1 MDKQRRLQKF
11 SIRKYTVGACSIL
24 VGTLIFLSSPTH
36 HAFASENTVDATKL
50 EVTEKEKE
58 NEVTKAE
65 KEVEEAVNTT
75 EATSTNQ
82 SATDESTEQAKSK
95 EIGKQQVEQEKVDS
109 IAESSKPEESI
120 NKLEV
125 KNEID
130 NKQEVPVKQD
140 TVEEMEIPKV
150 DEASQPATVT
160 PEVKENKN
168 HNDAV
173 KSEVKTVAK
182 ENEQV
187 QKEVVST
194 EIKEHSQTE
203 KKTIES
209 EQKLDKTE
217 TPNKTAVAVKQ
228 PREERSIRTRR
239 ELRSDDD
246 SAPRENVN
254 NDTSSDNFVI
264 TGKAFGKKAN
274 DQEVSDYAHIAHSYV
289 KENGDNVEFHYV
301 IHFNKAESNKA
312 RGRFYVY
319 APSFV
324 KLTPGSIQRVTGSG
338 TFNNWKNKALV
349 TGGSKLN
356 SMVYQAMIPV
366 DRDYYRN
373 LTKITDEDNFYYI
386 HEELNYR
393 RNSYIAKMTATVSK
407 DILRRNNGK
416 FYVAIGVAT
425 ENIARA
431 NRANHVNFI
440 ENRANVSD
448 ADKFNP
454 KGKEQTVELNEIPNA
469 EQSIN
474 TYGLPNGTKYVYT
487 SPIDTSTIGNK
498 NTTVRV
504 SYPDGTHD
512 DVPVVLVVNDTVAPV
527 GPTIEN
533 QSIEKDKA
541 IDPITIPNATDNSG
555 EIKPTSVTGLP
566 TGLNYNNQT
575 NQITGT
581 PTVEGTNDV
590 TVTYTDT
597 SGNTVTKV
605 FQLNITDTTPP
616 AKPVIQTDLTGKG
629 GTTEPITVQ
638 AEPGSKVE
646 LFDKDGNKLGEGT
659 ADDQGNAVITP
670 TRPLPEGNIT
680 AKATDKAD
688 TPNTSDASEPI
699 KVTDTTP
706 PAKPVIQTD
715 LTGKGGTTEPITVQS
730 EPGSKVELFDKD
742 GNKIGESE
750 TDNNGV
756 AMITPTKPLPEGNV
770 TAKAT
775 DKAETPNTSEASEPI
790 KVTDTTSPSK
800 PVIQTNLTG
809 KGGTTE
815 PITVQAEPG
824 SKVELF
830 DKDGNKI
837 GEGETDSN
845 GIATITPTKP
855 LPEGNVT
862 AKATDK
868 AENPNTSEASE
879 PIKVTDTTP
888 PAKPIIQTDLTGKG
902 GTTDPITVQ
911 AEPGSKVELFD
922 KDGNKIGEGET
933 DNNGVATIT
942 PTKPL
947 PEDNVTAK
955 ATDKA
960 ETPNTSDASE
970 PIKATDTTPPAKP
983 LIQTN
988 LTGKG
993 GTTDSITV
1001 QAEPGSKVEL
1011 FDKDGNKLG
1020 EGTADDQ
1027 GNAVITPTRP
1037 LPEGNITAKATDK
1050 AETPNISDASEP
1062 IKVTDTTP
1070 PAKPVIQTDL
1080 TGKGGTTDPIT
1091 VQAEPGSK
1099 VELFDKDGNKIGEGT
1114 ADDQGNAVITP
1125 TKPLSE
1131 GNVTA
1136 KATDKAETP
1145 NTSEPS
1151 HSMKVTD
1158 TTPPAKPVIQTD
1170 LTGKGG
1176 TTEPITVQ
1184 AEPGSKVELFDKD
1197 GNKIGEGE
1205 TDGNGIATITPTKPL
1220 PEGNITAK
1228 ATDKAENPNTSEASD
1243 SMKATDTTP
1252 PVKPLIQTN
1261 LTGKGGTTDPI
1272 TVQAEPGSKVELFD
1286 KDGNKIGEGET
1297 DGNGIATI
1305 TPTKPLPEGNI
1316 TAKAT
1321 DKAENP
1327 NTSEASDSMKV
1338 TDTTPPAKPVIQ
1350 TDLTGKGGTTD
1361 SITVQAEPESKV
1373 ELFDKDWNKI
1383 GEGIAD
1389 DQGNAV
1395 ITPTKPLSEGN
1406 VTAKATDKAENP
1418 NTSETSDSM
1427 KVTDTTAPSKP
1438 VIQTDLTGKGG
1449 TTEPITVQAEPG
1461 SKVELFD
1468 KDGNKIG
1475 EGETDG
1481 NGIATITPTK
1491 PLPEGN
1497 ITAKATDKAETPN
1510 TSEPSD
1516 SMKVTDT
1523 TPPAKPVIQTDLT
1536 GKGGTTE
1543 PITVQAEPGSK
1554 VELFDK
1560 DGNKIGEGE
1569 TDSNGIAT
1577 ITPTR
1582 PLPEGNVTAKATDKA
1597 ENPNTSEASDSIMVT
1612 NPKDTDDTTDNQD
1625 SDING
1630 DDKNNKNESN
1640 PSASTPTN
1648 NDGDVQ
1654 PDATTPSQ
1662 NPSNNGVDEKPGN
1675 NNGSDQPNT
1684 GGNEQTNNGDGV
1696 NNKDEEVT
1704 STDPTNSDSNSS
1716 GISDGGKDADKDGN
1730 NQHDA
1735 TTPSQNPSNNGVD
1748 EKPGNNNGSD
1758 LPNTGGNEQTNNG
1771 DGVNNKDEDVTSTD
1785 PTNSDSNG
1793 NGISDGGEDADKDG
1807 ISNKEE
1813 SDSNSTTPTDNDG
1826 DGQPDV
1832 TTPAQDSNNN
1842 GSNQSNT
1849 GNNNPNNA
1857 DQHKDTTN
1865 DSTPNNQDSDIEGNG
1880 VNNKDEEVAS
1890 TNPTKS
1896 DSNSNGISVGGE
1908 DADKD
1913 DISNKDESNPNA
1925 STPTNNNGSNQSNT
1939 GDDNPNNA
1947 DQSKDTDDEVT
1958 PDNQDTDID
1967 GDGINNINKE
1977 ISGTNPMKSDTKE
1990 NGALSDEEKSV
2001 DSKGSIQPNIDE
2013 NVMKNNNNIS
2023 NNGYDKLNSN
2033 NDIIK
2038 LAAKDDIS
2046 SEGNGV
2052 TNINY
2057 ELNNGSS
2064 ISQQNSNTNL
2074 NDQNA
2079 TNDMSNNNQSSKA
2092 HSNTDHE
2099 DAKVLPDTGEKESKL
2114 AGLLGI
2120 TSLFGGL
2127 TLLFRRKKSEDKE

>member
-58 NEVTKAE
+58 NEVSKAE

-82 SATDESTEQAKSK
+82 SATDESTEQAKSE
-95 EIGKQQVEQEKVDS
+95 EIIKQQVEQEKVDS

-140 TVEEMEIPKV
+140 TVEEMEIPKD
-150 DEASQPATVT
+150 DEASQPAKVT

-203 KKTIES
+203 KKTTES

-254 NDTSSDNFVI
+254 NETSSDNFVI

-386 HEELNYR
+386 HEELNHR

-407 DILRRNNGK
+407 DILRKNNGK

-454 KGKEQTVELNEIPNA
+454 KSIEQTVEINENPNA

-474 TYGLPNGTKYVYT
+474 TSGLPNGTKYVYT
-487 SPIDTSTIGNK
+487 SPVDTSTIGNK

-512 DVPVVLVVNDTVAPV
+512 DVLVVLVVNDTVAPV

-581 PTVEGTNDV
+581 PIVEGTNDV
-590 TVTYTDT
+590 MVTYTDT

-605 FQLNITDTTPP
+605 FQLNITDTTPPAKPVIQTDLTGKGGTTDPITVQSEPGSKVELFDKDGNKIGESTADDQGNAVITPTKPLPEGNITAKATDKAENPNTSEPSEPIKVTDTTPP

-646 LFDKDGNKLGEGT
+646 LFDKDGNKIGEGT

-670 TRPLPEGNIT
+670 T
-680 AKATDKAD
+680 K
-688 TPNTSDASEPI
+688 
-699 KVTDTTP
+699 
-706 PAKPVIQTD
+706 
-715 LTGKGGTTEPITVQS
+715 
-730 EPGSKVELFDKD
+730 
-742 GNKIGESE
+742 
-750 TDNNGV
+750 
-756 AMITPTKPLPEGNV
+756 
-770 TAKAT
+770 
-775 DKAETPNTSEASEPI
+775 
-790 KVTDTTSPSK
+790 
-800 PVIQTNLTG
+800 
-809 KGGTTE
+809 
-815 PITVQAEPG
+815 
-824 SKVELF
+824 
-830 DKDGNKI
+830 
-837 GEGETDSN
+837 
-845 GIATITPTKP
+845 
-855 LPEGNVT
+855 
-862 AKATDK
+862 
-868 AENPNTSEASE
+868 
-879 PIKVTDTTP
+879 
-888 PAKPIIQTDLTGKG
+888 
-902 GTTDPITVQ
+902 
-911 AEPGSKVELFD
+911 
-922 KDGNKIGEGET
+922 
-933 DNNGVATIT
+933 
-942 PTKPL
+942 
-947 PEDNVTAK
+947 
-955 ATDKA
+955 
-960 ETPNTSDASE
+960 
-970 PIKATDTTPPAKP
+970 
-983 LIQTN
+983 
-988 LTGKG
+988 
-993 GTTDSITV
+993 
-1001 QAEPGSKVEL
+1001 
-1011 FDKDGNKLG
+1011 
-1020 EGTADDQ
+1020 
-1027 GNAVITPTRP
+1027 P

-1050 AETPNISDASEP
+1050 AENPNTSEPSEP
-1062 IKVTDTTP
+1062 IKVIDTTP

-1099 VELFDKDGNKIGEGT
+1099 VELFDKDGNKIGESETDNNGVAMITPTKPLPEGNITAKATDKAENPNTSEASEPIKVTDTTPPAKPIIQTDLTGKGGTTEPITVQAEPGSKVELFDKDGNKIGEGT

-1131 GNVTA
+1131 GNITAKATDKAETPNTSEASEPIKVTDTTPPAKPVIQTDLTGKGGTSEPITVQSEPGSKVELFDKEGNKIGEGETDSNGIATITPTKPLSEGNVTAKATDKAENPNTSDASEPIKVTDTTPPTKPVIQTDLTGKGGTTEPITVQAEPGSKVELFDKDGNKIGEGETDNNGVAIITPTKPLPEGNITAKATDKAENPNTSEASEPIKATDTTPPAKPLIQTDLTGQGGTTEPITVQAEPGSKVELFDKDGNKIGEGTADNQGNAVITPTKPLSEGNITA

-1151 HSMKVTD
+1151 DSMKVTD

-1243 SMKATDTTP
+1243 S
-1252 PVKPLIQTN
+1252 
-1261 LTGKGGTTDPI
+1261 
-1272 TVQAEPGSKVELFD
+1272 
-1286 KDGNKIGEGET
+1286 
-1297 DGNGIATI
+1297 
-1305 TPTKPLPEGNI
+1305 
-1316 TAKAT
+1316 
-1321 DKAENP
+1321 
-1327 NTSEASDSMKV
+1327 
-1338 TDTTPPAKPVIQ
+1338 
-1350 TDLTGKGGTTD
+1350 
-1361 SITVQAEPESKV
+1361 
-1373 ELFDKDWNKI
+1373 
-1383 GEGIAD
+1383 
-1389 DQGNAV
+1389 
-1395 ITPTKPLSEGN
+1395 
-1406 VTAKATDKAENP
+1406 
-1418 NTSETSDSM
+1418 
-1427 KVTDTTAPSKP
+1427 
-1438 VIQTDLTGKGG
+1438 
-1449 TTEPITVQAEPG
+1449 
-1461 SKVELFD
+1461 
-1468 KDGNKIG
+1468 
-1475 EGETDG
+1475 
-1481 NGIATITPTK
+1481 
-1491 PLPEGN
+1491 
-1497 ITAKATDKAETPN
+1497 
-1510 TSEPSD
+1510 
-1516 SMKVTDT
+1516 
-1523 TPPAKPVIQTDLT
+1523 
-1536 GKGGTTE
+1536 
-1543 PITVQAEPGSK
+1543 
-1554 VELFDK
+1554 
-1560 DGNKIGEGE
+1560 
-1569 TDSNGIAT
+1569 
-1577 ITPTR
+1577 
-1582 PLPEGNVTAKATDKA
+1582 
-1597 ENPNTSEASDSIMVT
+1597 IMVT

-1625 SDING
+1625 SDINSDG
-1630 DDKNNKNESN
+1630 KNNKDESNTNNTTSTDNDGDGQPDVTKPSQDSNNNGSNQSNTGNNNPSNADQHKDTNNDNTPNNQDSDIEGNGVNNKDENVASTDPTNADTNSNGISDGGEDADKDGNNLPNVTTPSQNPSNNGVDEKPGNNNGSDQPNTGGNEQTNNGDGVNNKDEDVASTNPTNSDSNSNGISDGGEDADKDESN

-1684 GGNEQTNNGDGV
+1684 GENEQTNNGDGV
-1696 NNKDEEVT
+1696 NNKDKEV
-1704 STDPTNSDSNSS
+1704 
-1716 GISDGGKDADKDGN
+1716 A
-1730 NQHDA
+1730 
-1735 TTPSQNPSNNGVD
+1735 
-1748 EKPGNNNGSD
+1748 
-1758 LPNTGGNEQTNNG
+1758 
-1771 DGVNNKDEDVTSTD
+1771 STD

-1807 ISNKEE
+1807 ISNKDE
-1813 SDSNSTTPTDNDG
+1813 SDSNSTIPTDKDG
-1826 DGQPDV
+1826 
-1832 TTPAQDSNNN
+1832 N
-1842 GSNQSNT
+1842 GQSNT
-1849 GNNNPNNA
+1849 GNNNPNNT
-1857 DQHKDTTN
+1857 DQYKDTNN
-1865 DSTPNNQDSDIEGNG
+1865 DNTPNNQDSDIESNG

-1890 TNPTKS
+1890 TDPTNA
-1896 DSNSNGISVGGE
+1896 DTNSNGISDGSE

-1913 DISNKDESNPNA
+1913 ESNPSASTPTNNDGDIQPDATTPSQNPSNNGVDEKPGNNNGSDQPNTGENEQTNNGDGVNNKDKEVASTDPTNSDSNGNGISDGSEDSDKDGISNKDESDSN
-1925 STPTNNNGSNQSNT
+1925 STIPTDKDGNTQPDITTSAQDPNNNDSGQSNT
-1939 GDDNPNNA
+1939 DDDNPNNT
-1947 DQSKDTDDEVT
+1947 DQSKDTDDDGT
-1958 PDNQDTDID
+1958 LDNQDTDID
-1967 GDGINNINKE
+1967 GDGISNINKE
-1977 ISGTNPMKSDTKE
+1977 ISGTNPMNSDTKE
-1990 NGALSDEEKSV
+1990 NGALSNKEKSF
-2001 DSKGSIQPNIDE
+2001 DSKDSIQSHIDG
-2013 NVMKNNNNIS
+2013 NVMTNNSNITNKQS
-2023 NNGYDKLNSN
+2023 MNKYDKLSSN

-2046 SEGNGV
+2046 SEDNGV

-2057 ELNNGSS
+2057 ELNNVSS
-2064 ISQQNSNTNL
+2064 MSQQNSNTNL

-2092 HSNTDHE
+2092 HSNIDHE

-2114 AGLLGI
+2114 TGLLGI

>member
-58 NEVTKAE
+58 NEVSKAE

-82 SATDESTEQAKSK
+82 SATDESTEQTKSE

-125 KNEID
+125 KSEID

-168 HNDAV
+168 HNDDV

-187 QKEVVST
+187 QKEVVSP

-203 KKTIES
+203 KKTTES

-239 ELRSDDD
+239 ELRSADD

-386 HEELNYR
+386 HEELNHR

-407 DILRRNNGK
+407 DILRKNNGK

-512 DVPVVLVVNDTVAPV
+512 DVPVVLVVNDTIAPV
-527 GPTIEN
+527 APTIEN

-541 IDPITIPNATDNSG
+541 INPITIPNTTDNSG

-605 FQLNITDTTPP
+605 FQLNITDTTAPT
-616 AKPVIQTDLTGKG
+616 KPVIQTDLTGKG
-629 GTTEPITVQ
+629 GTTDPITVQ
-638 AEPGSKVE
+638 SEPGSKVE
-646 LFDKDGNKLGEGT
+646 LFDKDGNKIGESETDSNGIAT
-659 ADDQGNAVITP
+659 ITP
-670 TRPLPEGNIT
+670 TKPLPEGNIT
-680 AKATDKAD
+680 AKATDKAEN
-688 TPNTSDASEPI
+688 PNTSEASEPI

-706 PAKPVIQTD
+706 PTKPVIQTD

-742 GNKIGESE
+742 GNKIGEGE
-750 TDNNGV
+750 TDSNGI
-756 AMITPTKPLPEGNV
+756 ATITPTKPLPEGNI

-775 DKAETPNTSEASEPI
+775 DKAENPNTSEASEPI
-790 KVTDTTSPSK
+790 KVTDTTAPAK
-800 PVIQTNLTG
+800 PVIQTDLTG

-837 GEGETDSN
+837 GEG
-845 GIATITPTKP
+845 
-855 LPEGNVT
+855 
-862 AKATDK
+862 
-868 AENPNTSEASE
+868 
-879 PIKVTDTTP
+879 
-888 PAKPIIQTDLTGKG
+888 
-902 GTTDPITVQ
+902 
-911 AEPGSKVELFD
+911 
-922 KDGNKIGEGET
+922 
-933 DNNGVATIT
+933 
-942 PTKPL
+942 
-947 PEDNVTAK
+947 
-955 ATDKA
+955 
-960 ETPNTSDASE
+960 
-970 PIKATDTTPPAKP
+970 
-983 LIQTN
+983 
-988 LTGKG
+988 
-993 GTTDSITV
+993 
-1001 QAEPGSKVEL
+1001 
-1011 FDKDGNKLG
+1011 
-1020 EGTADDQ
+1020 TAD
-1027 GNAVITPTRP
+1027 N
-1037 LPEGNITAKATDK
+1037 
-1050 AETPNISDASEP
+1050 
-1062 IKVTDTTP
+1062 
-1070 PAKPVIQTDL
+1070 
-1080 TGKGGTTDPIT
+1080 
-1091 VQAEPGSK
+1091 
-1099 VELFDKDGNKIGEGT
+1099 
-1114 ADDQGNAVITP
+1114 QGNAVITP

-1131 GNVTA
+1131 GNITA

-1151 HSMKVTD
+1151 DSMKVTD

-1243 SMKATDTTP
+1243 S
-1252 PVKPLIQTN
+1252 
-1261 LTGKGGTTDPI
+1261 
-1272 TVQAEPGSKVELFD
+1272 
-1286 KDGNKIGEGET
+1286 
-1297 DGNGIATI
+1297 
-1305 TPTKPLPEGNI
+1305 
-1316 TAKAT
+1316 
-1321 DKAENP
+1321 
-1327 NTSEASDSMKV
+1327 
-1338 TDTTPPAKPVIQ
+1338 
-1350 TDLTGKGGTTD
+1350 
-1361 SITVQAEPESKV
+1361 
-1373 ELFDKDWNKI
+1373 
-1383 GEGIAD
+1383 
-1389 DQGNAV
+1389 
-1395 ITPTKPLSEGN
+1395 
-1406 VTAKATDKAENP
+1406 
-1418 NTSETSDSM
+1418 
-1427 KVTDTTAPSKP
+1427 
-1438 VIQTDLTGKGG
+1438 
-1449 TTEPITVQAEPG
+1449 
-1461 SKVELFD
+1461 
-1468 KDGNKIG
+1468 
-1475 EGETDG
+1475 
-1481 NGIATITPTK
+1481 
-1491 PLPEGN
+1491 
-1497 ITAKATDKAETPN
+1497 
-1510 TSEPSD
+1510 
-1516 SMKVTDT
+1516 
-1523 TPPAKPVIQTDLT
+1523 
-1536 GKGGTTE
+1536 
-1543 PITVQAEPGSK
+1543 
-1554 VELFDK
+1554 
-1560 DGNKIGEGE
+1560 
-1569 TDSNGIAT
+1569 
-1577 ITPTR
+1577 
-1582 PLPEGNVTAKATDKA
+1582 
-1597 ENPNTSEASDSIMVT
+1597 IMVT
-1612 NPKDTDDTTDNQD
+1612 NPKDTDDTADNQD

-1630 DDKNNKNESN
+1630 DGKNNKDESN

-1662 NPSNNGVDEKPGN
+1662 NPSNNSVDEKPGN

-1684 GGNEQTNNGDGV
+1684 
-1696 NNKDEEVT
+1696 
-1704 STDPTNSDSNSS
+1704 
-1716 GISDGGKDADKDGN
+1716 A
-1730 NQHDA
+1730 
-1735 TTPSQNPSNNGVD
+1735 
-1748 EKPGNNNGSD
+1748 
-1758 LPNTGGNEQTNNG
+1758 GNEQTNNG

-1793 NGISDGGEDADKDG
+1793 NGISDGGQDADKDD
-1807 ISNKEE
+1807 ISNKDE
-1813 SDSNSTTPTDNDG
+1813 SNTNNTTSTDNDG

-1832 TTPAQDSNNN
+1832 TKPSQDSNNN
-1842 GSNQSNT
+1842 GCNQPNT

-1857 DQHKDTTN
+1857 DQHKDTNN
-1865 DSTPNNQDSDIEGNG
+1865 DSTPNNQDSDIESNG

-1890 TNPTKS
+1890 TDPT
-1896 DSNSNGISVGGE
+1896 DADTNSNGISDGSE

-1913 DISNKDESNPNA
+1913 GNNQSKVTTPSQDSNNNGENENPGNNNGSDQPNTGGIEQYKDTDGDGINNKDEETEATDSTESNSNDSGISNGDEDSDKDGISNKDESDSN
-1925 STPTNNNGSNQSNT
+1925 STIPTDKDDNGQSDVTKPSQDSNNNDSGQSNT
-1939 GDDNPNNA
+1939 GDYNPNNA

-1967 GDGINNINKE
+1967 DDGINNINKE
-1977 ISGTNPMKSDTKE
+1977 ISGTNPMNSDTKE
-1990 NGALSDEEKSV
+1990 NRALSDEEKSV
-2001 DSKGSIQPNIDE
+2001 DSKGSIQPNIDG
-2013 NVMKNNNNIS
+2013 NVMTNNSNITNKQS
-2023 NNGYDKLNSN
+2023 MNKYDKLSSN

-2046 SEGNGV
+2046 SEDNGV

-2057 ELNNGSS
+2057 ELNNVSS
-2064 ISQQNSNTNL
+2064 MSQQNSNTNL

-2092 HSNTDHE
+2092 HSNIDHE

-2114 AGLLGI
+2114 TGLLGI

>member
-82 SATDESTEQAKSK
+82 SATDESTEQSK
-95 EIGKQQVEQEKVDS
+95 FEEIGKQQVEQEKVGS

-125 KNEID
+125 KNVID
-130 NKQEVPVKQD
+130 SKQEAPFKQD

-150 DEASQPATVT
+150 DETSQPATVT

-187 QKEVVST
+187 QKEVVSP

-203 KKTIES
+203 KKTTES

-239 ELRSDDD
+239 ELRSADD

-366 DRDYYRN
+366 DRDYYKN

-487 SPIDTSTIGNK
+487 SPVDTSTIGNK

-581 PTVEGTNDV
+581 PIVEGRNNV

-605 FQLNITDTTPP
+605 FQLNITDTTAP

-629 GTTEPITVQ
+629 GTTEPITVQSEPGSKVELFDKDGNKIGESETDSNGIATITPTKPLPEGNITAKATDKAENPNTSEASEPIKVTDTTPPAKPVIQTDLTGKGGKIEPITVQAEPGSKVELFDKDGNKIGEGETDNNGVAMITPTKPLPEGNVTAKATDKAETPNTSDASEPIKATDTTPPAKPLIQTNLTGKGGTTDSITVQ

-790 KVTDTTSPSK
+790 KVTDTTAPSK

-837 GEGETDSN
+837 GEGTADDQGN
-845 GIATITPTKP
+845 AVITPTKP
-855 LPEGNVT
+855 LSEGN
-862 AKATDK
+862 
-868 AENPNTSEASE
+868 
-879 PIKVTDTTP
+879 I
-888 PAKPIIQTDLTGKG
+888 
-902 GTTDPITVQ
+902 
-911 AEPGSKVELFD
+911 
-922 KDGNKIGEGET
+922 
-933 DNNGVATIT
+933 
-942 PTKPL
+942 
-947 PEDNVTAK
+947 TAK

-1050 AETPNISDASEP
+1050 AETPNTSDASEP

-1099 VELFDKDGNKIGEGT
+1099 VELFDKDGNKIGEAIT
-1114 ADDQGNAVITP
+1114 DNQGNAV
-1125 TKPLSE
+1125 
-1131 GNVTA
+1131 
-1136 KATDKAETP
+1136 
-1145 NTSEPS
+1145 
-1151 HSMKVTD
+1151 
-1158 TTPPAKPVIQTD
+1158 
-1170 LTGKGG
+1170 
-1176 TTEPITVQ
+1176 
-1184 AEPGSKVELFDKD
+1184 
-1197 GNKIGEGE
+1197 
-1205 TDGNGIATITPTKPL
+1205 
-1220 PEGNITAK
+1220 
-1228 ATDKAENPNTSEASD
+1228 
-1243 SMKATDTTP
+1243 
-1252 PVKPLIQTN
+1252 
-1261 LTGKGGTTDPI
+1261 
-1272 TVQAEPGSKVELFD
+1272 
-1286 KDGNKIGEGET
+1286 
-1297 DGNGIATI
+1297 
-1305 TPTKPLPEGNI
+1305 
-1316 TAKAT
+1316 
-1321 DKAENP
+1321 
-1327 NTSEASDSMKV
+1327 
-1338 TDTTPPAKPVIQ
+1338 
-1350 TDLTGKGGTTD
+1350 
-1361 SITVQAEPESKV
+1361 
-1373 ELFDKDWNKI
+1373 
-1383 GEGIAD
+1383 
-1389 DQGNAV
+1389 
-1395 ITPTKPLSEGN
+1395 
-1406 VTAKATDKAENP
+1406 
-1418 NTSETSDSM
+1418 
-1427 KVTDTTAPSKP
+1427 
-1438 VIQTDLTGKGG
+1438 
-1449 TTEPITVQAEPG
+1449 
-1461 SKVELFD
+1461 
-1468 KDGNKIG
+1468 
-1475 EGETDG
+1475 
-1481 NGIATITPTK
+1481 ITPTK

-1543 PITVQAEPGSK
+1543 PITVQSEPGSK
-1554 VELFDK
+1554 VELFDI

-1569 TDSNGIAT
+1569 TDGDGVAT
-1577 ITPTR
+1577 ITPTK

-1630 DDKNNKNESN
+1630 DDKNNKDESN

-1771 DGVNNKDEDVTSTD
+1771 DGVNNKDEEVTSTD

-1813 SDSNSTTPTDNDG
+1813 SDSNSTIPTDKDVN
-1826 DGQPDV
+1826 GQSDV
-1832 TTPAQDSNNN
+1832 TKPSQDSNNN
-1842 GSNQSNT
+1842 PNNTDQHKDTNSNYTPNNQDSDNEGNGVNNKDEETEATDPTESNSNDSGISNGDEDSDKDGISNKEESDSNSTIPTDKDVNGQSDVT
-1849 GNNNPNNA
+1849 KPSQDSNNNPNNT
-1857 DQHKDTTN
+1857 DQHKDTNN
-1865 DSTPNNQDSDIEGNG
+1865 DSTPNNQDSDIESNG
-1880 VNNKDEEVAS
+1880 VNNKDEDVTS
-1890 TNPTKS
+1890 TDPTNS
-1896 DSNSNGISVGGE
+1896 DSNGNGISDGGE

-1925 STPTNNNGSNQSNT
+1925 SAPTNNNDSGQSNT
-1939 GDDNPNNA
+1939 DDNPNNT

-1977 ISGTNPMKSDTKE
+1977 ISGTNPMNSDTKE

-2057 ELNNGSS
+2057 ELNNGSTM
-2064 ISQQNSNTNL
+2064 SQQNSNTNL
-2074 NDQNA
+2074 NDQTA

-2092 HSNTDHE
+2092 HSNIDHE
-2099 DAKVLPDTGEKESKL
+2099 DAKVLPDTGEEESKL

-2127 TLLFRRKKSEDKE
+2127 ALLFRRKKSEDKE

>member
-65 KEVEEAVNTT
+65 KEVEETVNTT

-187 QKEVVST
+187 QKEVVPP

-203 KKTIES
+203 KKTTES

-386 HEELNYR
+386 HEELNHR

-407 DILRRNNGK
+407 DILRKNNGK

-487 SPIDTSTIGNK
+487 SPVDTSTIGNK

-605 FQLNITDTTPP
+605 FQLNITDTT
-616 AKPVIQTDLTGKG
+616 A
-629 GTTEPITVQ
+629 
-638 AEPGSKVE
+638 
-646 LFDKDGNKLGEGT
+646 
-659 ADDQGNAVITP
+659 
-670 TRPLPEGNIT
+670 
-680 AKATDKAD
+680 
-688 TPNTSDASEPI
+688 
-699 KVTDTTP
+699 
-706 PAKPVIQTD
+706 
-715 LTGKGGTTEPITVQS
+715 
-730 EPGSKVELFDKD
+730 
-742 GNKIGESE
+742 
-750 TDNNGV
+750 
-756 AMITPTKPLPEGNV
+756 
-770 TAKAT
+770 
-775 DKAETPNTSEASEPI
+775 
-790 KVTDTTSPSK
+790 PSK

-837 GEGETDSN
+837 GEGIANDQGNAVITPTKPLPEGNVTAKATDKAENPNTSDASDSIKVTDTTAPSKPVIQTNLTGKGGTTEPITVQAEPGSKVELFDKDGNKIGESETDGN

-868 AENPNTSEASE
+868 AENPNTSE
-879 PIKVTDTTP
+879 
-888 PAKPIIQTDLTGKG
+888 
-902 GTTDPITVQ
+902 
-911 AEPGSKVELFD
+911 
-922 KDGNKIGEGET
+922 
-933 DNNGVATIT
+933 
-942 PTKPL
+942 
-947 PEDNVTAK
+947 
-955 ATDKA
+955 
-960 ETPNTSDASE
+960 
-970 PIKATDTTPPAKP
+970 
-983 LIQTN
+983 
-988 LTGKG
+988 
-993 GTTDSITV
+993 
-1001 QAEPGSKVEL
+1001 
-1011 FDKDGNKLG
+1011 
-1020 EGTADDQ
+1020 
-1027 GNAVITPTRP
+1027 
-1037 LPEGNITAKATDK
+1037 
-1050 AETPNISDASEP
+1050 ASEP

-1099 VELFDKDGNKIGEGT
+1099 VELFDKDGNKIGEGET
-1114 ADDQGNAVITP
+1114 DSNGIATITP

-1151 HSMKVTD
+1151 DSMKSTDTTAPVKPVIQTDLTGKGGTTDSITVQAEPGSKVELFDKDGNKIGKGETDGNGIATITPTKPLPEGNITAKATDKAENPNTSEPSDSMKVTD
-1158 TTPPAKPVIQTD
+1158 TTPPSKPVIQTD

-1184 AEPGSKVELFDKD
+1184 AEPGSKVELFDID

-1205 TDGNGIATITPTKPL
+1205 TDGNGIATITPTKPLPEGNITAIATDKAETPNTSETSDSMKATDTTPPVKPVIQTDLTGKGGTTDPITVQSEPGSKVELFDKDGNKIGESETDSNGIATITPTKPL

-1252 PVKPLIQTN
+1252 PAKPKIQTD
-1261 LTGKGGTTDPI
+1261 LTGKGGTTDTI

-1286 KDGNKIGEGET
+1286 KDGNKIGEG
-1297 DGNGIATI
+1297 
-1305 TPTKPLPEGNI
+1305 
-1316 TAKAT
+1316 
-1321 DKAENP
+1321 
-1327 NTSEASDSMKV
+1327 
-1338 TDTTPPAKPVIQ
+1338 
-1350 TDLTGKGGTTD
+1350 
-1361 SITVQAEPESKV
+1361 
-1373 ELFDKDWNKI
+1373 
-1383 GEGIAD
+1383 IAD
-1389 DQGNAV
+1389 DQGNA
-1395 ITPTKPLSEGN
+1395 
-1406 VTAKATDKAENP
+1406 
-1418 NTSETSDSM
+1418 
-1427 KVTDTTAPSKP
+1427 
-1438 VIQTDLTGKGG
+1438 
-1449 TTEPITVQAEPG
+1449 
-1461 SKVELFD
+1461 
-1468 KDGNKIG
+1468 
-1475 EGETDG
+1475 
-1481 NGIATITPTK
+1481 TITPTK
-1491 PLPEGN
+1491 
-1497 ITAKATDKAETPN
+1497 
-1510 TSEPSD
+1510 
-1516 SMKVTDT
+1516 
-1523 TPPAKPVIQTDLT
+1523 
-1536 GKGGTTE
+1536 
-1543 PITVQAEPGSK
+1543 
-1554 VELFDK
+1554 
-1560 DGNKIGEGE
+1560 
-1569 TDSNGIAT
+1569 
-1577 ITPTR
+1577 

-1630 DDKNNKNESN
+1630 DGKNNKDESN

-1662 NPSNNGVDEKPGN
+1662 NPSNNSVDEKPGN

-1696 NNKDEEVT
+1696 NNEDVT
-1704 STDPTNSDSNSS
+1704 STDPTNSDSNGN
-1716 GISDGGKDADKDGN
+1716 GISDGGEDADKDDISNKDESNTN
-1730 NQHDA
+1730 N
-1735 TTPSQNPSNNGVD
+1735 TTSTDNDGDGQPDVTKPSQDS
-1748 EKPGNNNGSD
+1748 NNNGSNQS
-1758 LPNTGGNEQTNNG
+1758 NTGNNNPSNADQHKDTNNDNTPNNQDSDIEG
-1771 DGVNNKDEDVTSTD
+1771 NGVNNKDKEVASTD

-1807 ISNKEE
+1807 ISNKDE
-1813 SDSNSTTPTDNDG
+1813 SDSNSTIPTDKDG
-1826 DGQPDV
+1826 
-1832 TTPAQDSNNN
+1832 N
-1842 GSNQSNT
+1842 GQSNT
-1849 GNNNPNNA
+1849 GNNNPNNT
-1857 DQHKDTTN
+1857 DQYKDTNN
-1865 DSTPNNQDSDIEGNG
+1865 DNTPNNQDSDIESNG

-1890 TNPTKS
+1890 TDPTNA
-1896 DSNSNGISVGGE
+1896 DTNSNGISDGSE

-1913 DISNKDESNPNA
+1913 GNNQSKVTTPSQDSNNNGENENPGNNNGSDQPNTGGIEQYKDTDGDGINNKDEETEATDSTESNSNDSGISNGDEDSDKDGISNKDESDSN
-1925 STPTNNNGSNQSNT
+1925 STIPTDKDGNTQPDITTSAQDPNNNDSGQSNT
-1939 GDDNPNNA
+1939 DDDNPNNT
-1947 DQSKDTDDEVT
+1947 DQSKDTDDDGT
-1958 PDNQDTDID
+1958 LDNQDTDID
-1967 GDGINNINKE
+1967 GDGISNINKE
-1977 ISGTNPMKSDTKE
+1977 ISGTNPMNSDTKE
-1990 NGALSDEEKSV
+1990 NGALSNKEKSF
-2001 DSKGSIQPNIDE
+2001 DSKDSIQSHIDG
-2013 NVMKNNNNIS
+2013 NVMTNNSNITNKQS
-2023 NNGYDKLNSN
+2023 MNKYDKLSSN

-2046 SEGNGV
+2046 SEDNGV

-2057 ELNNGSS
+2057 ELNNVSS
-2064 ISQQNSNTNL
+2064 MSQQNSNTNL

-2092 HSNTDHE
+2092 HSNIDHE

-2114 AGLLGI
+2114 ASLLGI